1 MTGLGKQAKTLTEVQ
16 VRALLR
22 YVETETRFP
31 KRNRVIVLLSFRAG
45 LRAREIAGVTW
56 GMLTD
61 AEGNLADSL
70 ALTNTASKGKRGGRV
85 LPLHPEL
92 KAALGELMEDEQ
104 ERGRVTPD
112 GYVVTLAKGNLD
124 LPSRAASVSF
134 LFNKDW
140 FKELGFVG
148 ASSHSGRRTFLT
160 KAARMVS
167 SVGGSMRDVQA
178 LAGHASLA
186 MTQRYVDQDAEAQRK
201 LVKLM

>member
-16 VRALLR
+16 VRTLLR

-31 KRNRVIVLLSFRAG
+31 KRNAVIVLLSFRAG
-45 LRAREIAGVTW
+45 LRAKEIAGVTW

-61 AEGNLADSL
+61 SEGNLTDTLSL
-70 ALTNTASKGKRGGRV
+70 QNTASKGKRGGRS

-92 KAALGELMEDEQ
+92 KAALVELMIDEK

-112 GYVVTLAKGNLD
+112 GFVVTLAKGNVN

-148 ASSHSGRRTFLT
+148 ASSHSGRRTFIT

-178 LAGHASLA
+178 LAGHSSLVI
-186 MTQRYVDQDAEAQRK
+186 TQRYVDQDAEAQRK
-201 LVKLM
+201 LVEKM

>member
-16 VRALLR
+16 VRARLR